1 MNEDLYDELTHRTSE
16 LGTPLRVLTVGAHP
30 DDAEFGAGA
39 TCARWASNGADVTM
53 LIVTDGSKGSWDPA
67 EPDDDLIE
75 RRMREQ
81 EAAAAVLGAK
91 RCIHLGHVDGELE
104 YSMDLRVAL
113 ARHVRTVRPDVVL
126 THDPWQRYQM
136 HPDHLAVG
144 RATVDAVVTAR
155 EPRAMRD
162 SGLPAHRPHA
172 VLLWSADDPDHA
184 EPVTD
189 HWFAVKMRALL
200 CHASQAVTT
209 MGDAGASDDHRDVF
223 ERHLRQWHE
232 AAGVELG
239 VGPSETFKRL
249 TP

>member
-1 MNEDLYDELTHRTSE
+1 MNEDLYDELAHRGSE
-16 LGTPLRVLTVGAHP
+16 FAMPLRVLTVGAHP

-39 TCARWASNGADVTM
+39 TCARWASMGADITM
-53 LIVTDGSKGSWDPA
+53 LIVTDGSKGSWDGT
-67 EPDDDLIE
+67 EPDDDLID
-75 RRMREQ
+75 RRVSEQ
-81 EAAAAVLGAK
+81 EAAAAVVGAQ

-104 YSMDLRVAL
+104 YSMDLRLTL
-113 ARHVRTVRPDVVL
+113 ARHVRSARPDVVL

-136 HPDHLAVG
+136 HPDHLVVG
-144 RATVDAVVTAR
+144 RATVDAVVAAR

-162 SGLPAHRPHA
+162 SGLPAHRPGA
-172 VLLWSADDPDHA
+172 ILLWSADEPDHA
-184 EPVTD
+184 EPVSD
-189 HWFAVKMRALL
+189 HWFGVKMRALL